1 MASLPSKLA
10 PVSPVGEAPG
20 LANERKTIVFRFTVR
35 SGQPET
41 DAHLSSKLRDK
52 KNCLPLK
59 KRTSHARIVNFERSV
74 GAGRVSLLSSSQ
86 PASRLDEDDGTAV
99 SRGGGR
105 EGCRRRRQCR
115 RRQWHLVG
123 SGRLTNLPL
132 SLLTEASDPLQIAG
146 EERGNERQ
154 YQ

>member
-52 KNCLPLK
+52 KKLS
-59 KRTSHARIVNFERSV
+59 TSEEENF
-74 GAGRVSLLSSSQ
+74 
-86 PASRLDEDDGTAV
+86 SRENSKL
-99 SRGGGR
+99 
-105 EGCRRRRQCR
+105 
-115 RRQWHLVG
+115 
-123 SGRLTNLPL
+123 
-132 SLLTEASDPLQIAG
+132 
-146 EERGNERQ
+146 
-154 YQ
+154 